1 MMRIYLDMCCFNR
14 PYDPQDQLKI
24 SMETQ
29 SKLKI
34 QRLIEEG
41 KLELIGSYTLDYECS
56 NVPVPMRK
64 RSIKE
69 FLYKN
74 MSGYVGIERDKEIS
88 IIAKRIMDTN
98 IKQQDAYHVASAI
111 YAGCSFFIT
120 TDIRLLKYKTAEIRL
135 VNPID
140 FITEMEV

>member
-88 IIAKRIMDTN
+88 IIAKKNHGYKYQAARCLSRCLGNLCWLLIFYYHGHTF
-98 IKQQDAYHVASAI
+98 IKI
-111 YAGCSFFIT
+111 
-120 TDIRLLKYKTAEIRL
+120 
-135 VNPID
+135 
-140 FITEMEV
+140 

>member
-69 FLYKN
+69 ILYKN

-88 IIAKRIMDTN
+88 KIAKKSW
-98 IKQQDAYHVASAI
+98 KQIS
-111 YAGCSFFIT
+111 SSKMLIT
-120 TDIRLLKYKTAEIRL
+120 LPRQFMLAAHFLLPRTY
-135 VNPID
+135 VY
-140 FITEMEV
+140 